1 MRSFIVAL
9 AFVMAS
15 SSMAQA
21 ATLAKADGDVLV
33 NTGSGFQRGVLGQEL
48 KPGDRVMVGRQGGDA
63 TIAYDLAC
71 LERVQIGR
79 VVVVQPNVPCNA
91 PGANTTIAP
100 VDAVTAFPGG
110 TTGLIFG
117 GAVLIGAGVLI
128 YQATQGSSSP

>member
-1 MRSFIVAL
+1 MRSLVVTLAL
-9 AFVMAS
+9 VMALS
-15 SSMAQA
+15 PLAQA

-33 NTGSGFQRGVLGQEL
+33 NTGNGFRRGVLGQEL
-48 KPGDRVMVGRQGGDA
+48 KSGDRVMVSRQGGDA
-63 TIAYDLAC
+63 TISYDLSC
-71 LERVQIGR
+71 LERVQVGR

-110 TTGLIFG
+110 TTGLIVG